1 MLLKQVSN
9 NGSYPMG
16 NLFYYYL
23 INKKNIK
30 NLTPLIHKQ
39 KNLIIELTTVVQEN
53 VLESLILPKKISE
66 YGI

>member
-1 MLLKQVSN
+1 MMLKQVSN

-23 INKKNIK
+23 KNGKEIK
-30 NLTPLIHKQ
+30 NLSPLLHKQ

-53 VLESLILPKKISE
+53 VLESLILPKKFSE
-66 YGI
+66 NGL

>member
-9 NGSYPMG
+9 NGSNPMG

-23 INKKNIK
+23 YNKKEIK
-30 NLTPLIHKQ
+30 NLSMLLHKQ

-66 YGI
+66 NCV